1 LLDEW
6 KESIIA
12 PNYKKGDKTDCS
24 NYRGISLLSI
34 TYESIYNILLSK
46 LIPYAKDIIGYRQY
60 GCLRN
65 ILCIRQTLEKKW
77 EYNEAVLRLVI
88 NFKKACD
95 SVMMGLLYNIFTE
108 FGIPMKVL

>member
-1 LLDEW
+1 MITLKSNIPGVYACNSLFIT
-6 KESIIA
+6 SYFVVLTQQV
-12 PNYKKGDKTDCS
+12 NYC
-24 NYRGISLLSI
+24 
-34 TYESIYNILLSK
+34 
-46 LIPYAKDIIGYRQY
+46 
-60 GCLRN
+60 CL
-65 ILCIRQTLEKKW
+65 RQTLEKKW